1 MKKVLLSLLLLLTLS
16 GCAHIHM
23 ENSREEPV
31 ALQPRESLTTKIP
44 ELDGPAI
51 TIAVYGFQDKTGQM
65 KPNDKLAVFSKAVTQ
80 GAEVFL
86 IKSLQDSKNWFK
98 VVERVGLDNLIK
110 ERQLIRNQREV
121 YEGKDARPLKPMT
134 VAGVMIEGGIIGY
147 DSNIRS
153 GGNGARFL
161 GIGGSQQYRVDEI
174 VISMR
179 LISVNSGEVLLTSA
193 VSKTIYST
201 QHNVGVLRFVD
212 AGTKA
217 LELENGMALN
227 EPTTYAVRV
236 AIEQAVHDMIIEGEK
251 KGIWR
256 FKKPKP
262 VVEQSTPTVNA
273 VPEKPE
279 EKKDE
284 LVQPQTS
291 QAPQG
296 APEPVPAAPIE
307 PVGGKSNEAIPGV
320 EPKKEEKVTRIVPIK
335 PEHLVVIDEKTEA
348 KAETKTI
355 IPSQE
360 LKSNAELFAPR
371 YLAQDAFVYKEA
383 NEKSQRTWLLKKGTE
398 LTIISPGPEGW
409 HLVRDAEKRKGFVKQ
424 DVLTNKQQ

>member
-1 MKKVLLSLLLLLTLS
+1 MKQVLLSLLIATTLS
-16 GCAHIHM
+16 GCATIHM
-23 ENSREEPV
+23 EAGKEEPV

-44 ELDGPAI
+44 ELDGPPIA
-51 TIAVYGFQDKTGQM
+51 IAVYGFTDKTGQM

-121 YEGKDARPLKPMT
+121 YEGKDARQLKPMT

-174 VISMR
+174 VVSMR
-179 LISVNSGEVLLTSA
+179 LISVNSGEVLLTTA
-193 VSKTIYST
+193 VSKTIFST
-201 QHNVGVLRFVD
+201 QHNVGMLRFVD

-236 AIEQAVHDMIIEGEK
+236 AIEQAVYDMIIEGEK

-256 FKKPKP
+256 YKKPAQAEVKKEE
-262 VVEQSTPTVNA
+262 VKA
-273 VPEKPE
+273 VPKVEVKVEEVKVE
-279 EKKDE
+279 EKKD
-284 LVQPQTS
+284 V
-291 QAPQG
+291 
-296 APEPVPAAPIE
+296 V
-307 PVGGKSNEAIPGV
+307 V
-320 EPKKEEKVTRIVPIK
+320 EPQPISETKPEAVLVPRVVPVAPAEVKKEQSKSPVDLFGKRI
-335 PEHLVVIDEKTEA
+335 
-348 KAETKTI
+348 
-355 IPSQE
+355 
-360 LKSNAELFAPR
+360 LKEDA
-371 YLAQDAFVYKEA
+371 YLYKEA
-383 NEKSQRTWLLKKGTE
+383 DDKSQRTWQLKKGTE
-398 LTIISPGPEGW
+398 LTIISPGPDGW
-409 HLVRDAEKRKGFVKQ
+409 HLVRDAEQRKGFVKQ
-424 DVLTNKQQ
+424 DVLINKQQ

>member
-1 MKKVLLSLLLLLTLS
+1 MKRVLLLLILLTLS
-16 GCAHIHM
+16 GCAHVHM
-23 ENSREEPV
+23 ETSKEEPV

-44 ELDGPAI
+44 DLDGPPI
-51 TIAVYGFQDKTGQM
+51 TVAVYGFQDKTGQM

-179 LISVNSGEVLLTSA
+179 LISVNSGEVLLTTA
-193 VSKTIYST
+193 VSKTIFST
-201 QHNVGVLRFVD
+201 QHNVGMLRFVD

-236 AIEQAVHDMIIEGEK
+236 AIEQAVYDMIVEGEK

-256 FKKPKP
+256 FKKSVQASRPEEVK
-262 VVEQSTPTVNA
+262 VESKKEDVK
-273 VPEKPE
+273 VE
-279 EKKDE
+279 EKKDVV
-284 LVQPQTS
+284 VQSQT
-291 QAPQG
+291 
-296 APEPVPAAPIE
+296 
-307 PVGGKSNEAIPGV
+307 KSE
-320 EPKKEEKVTRIVPIK
+320 T
-335 PEHLVVIDEKTEA
+335 KTEA
-348 KAETKTI
+348 VPSTPAEVKKEQPKEPADLFGTRV
-355 IPSQE
+355 
-360 LKSNAELFAPR
+360 LKE
-371 YLAQDAFVYKEA
+371 DAYVYKEA
-383 NEKSQRTWLLKKGTE
+383 DEKSQRTWQLKKGTE

>member
-1 MKKVLLSLLLLLTLS
+1 MRHIWLSLLTVLALS
-16 GCAHIHM
+16 GCATTNM
-23 ENSREEPV
+23 ETAKQEPV
-31 ALQPRESLTTKIP
+31 ALKPRENLTTKIP
-44 ELDGPAI
+44 QLDGPPI
-51 TIAVYGFQDKTGQM
+51 TIAVYGFMDKTGQM

-121 YEGKDARPLKPMT
+121 YEGKDAKPLKPMT

-161 GIGGSQQYRVDEI
+161 GIGGSQQYRVDEV
-174 VISMR
+174 VISLR
-179 LISVNSGEVLLTSA
+179 LISVNSGEILITNA

-217 LELENGMALN
+217 LELENGQALN
-227 EPTTYAVRV
+227 EPTTYAVRI
-236 AIEQAVHDMIIEGEK
+236 AIEQAVYDMIIEGEK

-256 FKKPKP
+256 FK
-262 VVEQSTPTVNA
+262 TPTVQL
-273 VPEKPE
+273 KPVTQE
-279 EKKDE
+279 EKKNE
-284 LVQPQTS
+284 LVQTQTPQAPATIEEPTVSTPAPSESGQRESDGTS
-291 QAPQG
+291 QKDQSQQ
-296 APEPVPAAPIE
+296 IE
-307 PVGGKSNEAIPGV
+307 PSTKLIQTPYIQLR
-320 EPKKEEKVTRIVPIK
+320 P
-335 PEHLVVIDEKTEA
+335 A
-348 KAETKTI
+348 KY
-355 IPSQE
+355 
-360 LKSNAELFAPR
+360 LK
-371 YLAQDAFVYKEA
+371 QDSFVYKEP

-398 LTIISPGPEGW
+398 FITVSLGPEGW
-409 HLVRDAEKRKGFVKQ
+409 YYVVDAEKRKGYVRT
-424 DVLTNKQQ
+424 DVLSEHKP

>member
-1 MKKVLLSLLLLLTLS
+1 MKRLILSFVIATALS
-16 GCAHIHM
+16 GCAHVQM
-23 ENSREEPV
+23 DAGKEEPV

-44 ELDGPAI
+44 ELDGPPI

-179 LISVNSGEVLLTSA
+179 LISVNSGEVMLTSS
-193 VSKTIYST
+193 VSKTIFST

-217 LELENGMALN
+217 LELENGVAMN

-236 AIEQAVHDMIIEGEK
+236 AIEQAVYDMIVEGEK

-256 FKKPKP
+256 YKKPAQA
-262 VVEQSTPTVNA
+262 VVKEEVK
-273 VPEKPE
+273 VE
-279 EKKDE
+279 EKKDVVVEPQPISETKPEVE
-284 LVQPQTS
+284 LVS
-291 QAPQG
+291 RVSK
-296 APEPVPAAPIE
+296 EVK
-307 PVGGKSNEAIPGV
+307 V
-320 EPKKEEKVTRIVPIK
+320 EEKK
-335 PEHLVVIDEKTEA
+335 DVVVQSQTQS
-348 KAETKTI
+348 ETKTKT
-355 IPSQE
+355 IPGAATE
-360 LKSNAELFAPR
+360 VKADFFGTKVLKEDA
-371 YLAQDAFVYKEA
+371 YLYKEA
-383 NEKSQRTWLLKKGTE
+383 DDKSQRTWQLKKGTE
-398 LTIISPGPEGW
+398 LSIILPGPEGW

>member
-1 MKKVLLSLLLLLTLS
+1 MKQVLLSLLIASVLS

-23 ENSREEPV
+23 DAAKEEPV
-31 ALQPRESLTTKIP
+31 ALQPRENLINKLP
-44 ELDGPAI
+44 NLDGPPI

-121 YEGKDARPLKPMT
+121 YEGKDAKPLKPMT

-174 VISMR
+174 VISLR
-179 LISVNSGEVLLTSA
+179 LISVNSGEVLITNA

-236 AIEQAVHDMIIEGEK
+236 AIEQAVYDMIVEGQK
-251 KGIWR
+251 KGLWR
-256 FKKPKP
+256 YKVSKP
-262 VVEQSTPTVNA
+262 A
-273 VPEKPE
+273 VIE
-279 EKKDE
+279 EKRNE
-284 LVQPQTS
+284 LVQPQTQ

-296 APEPVPAAPIE
+296 TTVPLSNSPNEPVSR
-307 PVGGKSNEAIPGV
+307 KSNETSSTV
-320 EPKKEEKVTRIVPIK
+320 RTKEEKTTIVPIK
-335 PEHLVVIDEKTEA
+335 PEHLVVVDE
-348 KAETKTI
+348 KAET
-355 IPSQE
+355 QAE
-360 LKSNAELFAPR
+360 LKPTVINQGLKPNVELFDPR
-371 YLAQDAFVYKEA
+371 YLTQDAFVYKEA
-383 NEKSQRTWLLKKGTE
+383 NEKSQRTWWLKKGAKMTILRPETE
-398 LTIISPGPEGW
+398 EW
-409 HLVRDAEKRKGFVKQ
+409 FFVQDEEKRKGFVKA
-424 DVLTNKQQ
+424 DVLSLHKP

>member
-1 MKKVLLSLLLLLTLS
+1 
-16 GCAHIHM
+16 
-23 ENSREEPV
+23 
-31 ALQPRESLTTKIP
+31 
-44 ELDGPAI
+44 
-51 TIAVYGFQDKTGQM
+51 
-65 KPNDKLAVFSKAVTQ
+65 VFSKAVTQ

-174 VISMR
+174 TISMR
-179 LISVNSGEVLLTSA
+179 LISVNSGEVLITTA
-193 VSKTIYST
+193 VSKTIFST

-217 LELENGMALN
+217 LELENGQALN

-236 AIEQAVHDMIIEGEK
+236 AIEQAVYDMIVEGEK

-256 FKKPKP
+256 YKKPAQAEVKKEEVKAEPKVEVKAVETKVEEKKEVAAQPLPKVSAP
-262 VVEQSTPTVNA
+262 VVEAKSAEPRPLFGQRRLKEAMETARSVMRYIPTDDHVLSTLSHTYRA
-273 VPEKPE
+273 CKAE
-279 EKKDE
+279 DE
-284 LVQPQTS
+284 L
-291 QAPQG
+291 ALCY
-296 APEPVPAAPIE
+296 E
-307 PVGGKSNEAIPGV
+307 NAINKDPSKDNLMLDLFFIYNRLCDA
-320 EPKKEEKVTRIVPIK
+320 KKMQLIAQKTLIHFRFGLTCKVSKI
-335 PEHLVVIDEKTEA
+335 L
-348 KAETKTI
+348 
-355 IPSQE
+355 
-360 LKSNAELFAPR
+360 N
-371 YLAQDAFVYKEA
+371 
-383 NEKSQRTWLLKKGTE
+383 
-398 LTIISPGPEGW
+398 
-409 HLVRDAEKRKGFVKQ
+409 
-424 DVLTNKQQ
+424 

>member
-1 MKKVLLSLLLLLTLS
+1 MKRILLSLLIATTLS
-16 GCAHIHM
+16 GCATIHM
-23 ENSREEPV
+23 DAGKEEPM

-44 ELDGPAI
+44 DLDGPPIA
-51 TIAVYGFQDKTGQM
+51 IAVYGFQDKTGQM

-161 GIGGSQQYRVDEI
+161 GIGGSQQYRVDEV

-179 LISVNSGEVLLTSA
+179 LISVNSGEVLLTTA
-193 VSKTIYST
+193 VSKTIFST

-236 AIEQAVHDMIIEGEK
+236 AIEQAVYDMIVEGEK

-256 FKKPKP
+256 YKKVVPIVVKEEPK
-262 VVEQSTPTVNA
+262 VEIKVE
-273 VPEKPE
+273 EKIEGKVE
-279 EKKDE
+279 EKKE
-284 LVQPQTS
+284 V
-291 QAPQG
+291 
-296 APEPVPAAPIE
+296 V
-307 PVGGKSNEAIPGV
+307 V
-320 EPKKEEKVTRIVPIK
+320 EPQPISETKPEAVLVPRIVPVAPTAVKKEQPKEPADLFGTRI
-335 PEHLVVIDEKTEA
+335 
-348 KAETKTI
+348 
-355 IPSQE
+355 
-360 LKSNAELFAPR
+360 LKEDA
-371 YLAQDAFVYKEA
+371 YLYKEA
-383 NEKSQRTWLLKKGTE
+383 DEKSQRTWQLKKGTE
-398 LTIISPGPEGW
+398 LTILSPGPEGW

-424 DVLTNKQQ
+424 DVLTNKPQ

>member
-1 MKKVLLSLLLLLTLS
+1 
-16 GCAHIHM
+16 M
-23 ENSREEPV
+23 ETGKEEPV
-31 ALQPRESLTTKIP
+31 ALQPRESLITKIP
-44 ELDGPAI
+44 ELDGPPI

-98 VVERVGLDNLIK
+98 VVERVGLDNLVK

-179 LISVNSGEVLLTSA
+179 LISVNSGEVLLTNA
-193 VSKTIYST
+193 VSKTIFST
-201 QHNVGVLRFVD
+201 QHNVGMLRFVD

-236 AIEQAVHDMIIEGEK
+236 AIEQAVYDMIVEGEK

-256 FKKPKP
+256 YKKLGQAEVKKEEPK
-262 VVEQSTPTVNA
+262 VEVK
-273 VPEKPE
+273 VE
-279 EKKDE
+279 EKKE
-284 LVQPQTS
+284 V
-291 QAPQG
+291 
-296 APEPVPAAPIE
+296 I
-307 PVGGKSNEAIPGV
+307 V
-320 EPKKEEKVTRIVPIK
+320 EPQPISETKPEAVLVPRVVPVAPTTVKKEQPKEPADLFGTRV
-335 PEHLVVIDEKTEA
+335 
-348 KAETKTI
+348 
-355 IPSQE
+355 
-360 LKSNAELFAPR
+360 LKEDA
-371 YLAQDAFVYKEA
+371 YLYKDADD
-383 NEKSQRTWLLKKGTE
+383 KSQRTWQLKRGTE

>member
-1 MKKVLLSLLLLLTLS
+1 MDV
-16 GCAHIHM
+16 G
-23 ENSREEPV
+23 RDEPV

-179 LISVNSGEVLLTSA
+179 LISVNSGEVLLTTA
-193 VSKTIYST
+193 VSKTIFST

-236 AIEQAVHDMIIEGEK
+236 AIEQAVYDMIVEGEK

-256 FKKPKP
+256 YKKPVQT
-262 VVEQSTPTVNA
+262 VVKEEVK
-273 VPEKPE
+273 VE
-279 EKKDE
+279 EKKDVVVE
-284 LVQPQTS
+284 PQPISETKPEEVIVSRVVPIAPTEVKVEEKKDVVVQPQTQS
-291 QAPQG
+291 
-296 APEPVPAAPIE
+296 
-307 PVGGKSNEAIPGV
+307 
-320 EPKKEEKVTRIVPIK
+320 
-335 PEHLVVIDEKTEA
+335 
-348 KAETKTI
+348 ETKTQTV
-355 IPSQE
+355 PSAAAE
-360 LKSNAELFAPR
+360 VKKEPADLFGTRVLKE
-371 YLAQDAFVYKEA
+371 DAYVYKEA
-383 NEKSQRTWLLKKGTE
+383 DEKSQRTWLLKKGTE

-424 DVLTNKQQ
+424 DVLTNKPQ

>member
-1 MKKVLLSLLLLLTLS
+1 MKRVLLSLLIASTLS

-23 ENSREEPV
+23 EASKEDPIV
-31 ALQPRESLTTKIP
+31 LQPRESLANKLP
-44 ELDGPAI
+44 ELDGPPI

-80 GAEVFL
+80 GSEVFL
-86 IKSLQDSKNWFK
+86 IKSLQDSRKWFK

-121 YEGKDARPLKPMT
+121 YEGKDAKPLKPMT

-174 VISMR
+174 VISLR
-179 LISVNSGEVLLTSA
+179 LISVNSGEVLLSNA
-193 VSKTIYST
+193 VSKTIFST

-217 LELENGMALN
+217 LELENGSALN

-236 AIEQAVHDMIIEGEK
+236 AIEQAVYDMIIEGEK

-262 VVEQSTPTVNA
+262 VVEQSTPAVNA
-273 VPEKPE
+273 VPEKTE
-279 EKKDE
+279 EKKNE

-291 QAPQG
+291 QTPQG
-296 APEPVPAAPIE
+296 ASEPVPAAPIE
-307 PVGGKSNEAIPGV
+307 PVSGKSNEAIPGV
-320 EPKKEEKVTRIVPIK
+320 ESKKEEKITRVIPVQS
-335 PEHLVVIDEKTEA
+335 EHVVNE
-348 KAETKTI
+348 KAETKAET
-355 IPSQE
+355 
-360 LKSNAELFAPR
+360 KAELFEPR
-371 YLAQDAFVYKEA
+371 YLTQDAFVYKEA
-383 NEKSQRTWLLKKGTE
+383 NEKSQRTWLLKKGTK
-398 LTIISPGPEGW
+398 LTIQSPGPEGW
-409 HLVRDAEKRKGFVKQ
+409 HYVVDAEKRKGYVRT
-424 DVLTNKQQ
+424 DVLSEHKP

>member
-1 MKKVLLSLLLLLTLS
+1 MRHIWISLLTVLALS
-16 GCAHIHM
+16 GCATTNM
-23 ENSREEPV
+23 ETAKQEPV
-31 ALQPRESLTTKIP
+31 ALKPRENLTTKIP
-44 ELDGPAI
+44 QLDGPPI

-65 KPNDKLAVFSKAVTQ
+65 KPNDRLAVFSKAVTQ

-121 YEGKDARPLKPMT
+121 YEGKDAKPLKPMT

-174 VISMR
+174 VISLR
-179 LISVNSGEVLLTSA
+179 LISVNSGEVLLTNA

-217 LELENGMALN
+217 LELENGSALN

-236 AIEQAVHDMIIEGEK
+236 AIEQAVYDMIVEGEK

-256 FKKPKP
+256 FKKSKP

-273 VPEKPE
+273 VPEKSE

-284 LVQPQTS
+284 LVQPQTP
-291 QAPQG
+291 QEPQG
-296 APEPVPAAPIE
+296 ASEPVSITPIE
-307 PVGGKSNEAIPGV
+307 PSNGKNIETNKIESKEIQQ
-320 EPKKEEKVTRIVPIK
+320 EPKAEADLK
-335 PEHLVVIDEKTEA
+335 PVVSTS
-348 KAETKTI
+348 T
-355 IPSQE
+355 
-360 LKSNAELFAPR
+360 LKPNVDLFGPR
-371 YLAQDAFVYKEA
+371 YLTLDSFVYKEA
-383 NEKSQRTWLLKKGTE
+383 NEKSQRTWLLKRGTKI
-398 LTIISPGPEGW
+398 TIISPGPEGW
-409 HLVRDAEKRKGFVKQ
+409 HYVVDAEKRKGYVRT
-424 DVLTNKQQ
+424 DVLSEHKP

>member
-1 MKKVLLSLLLLLTLS
+1 MKRLLLSWLVATALS
-16 GCAHIHM
+16 GCATVHM
-23 ENSREEPV
+23 EAAQEEPV
-31 ALQPRESLTTKIP
+31 ALKPKENLTAKIP
-44 ELDGPAI
+44 QLDGPPI

-121 YEGKDARPLKPMT
+121 YEGKDAKPLKPMT

-174 VISMR
+174 VISLR
-179 LISVNSGEVLLTSA
+179 LISVNSGEVLLTNA

-201 QHNVGVLRFVD
+201 QHNVGMLRFID
-212 AGTKA
+212 AGTRA
-217 LELENGMALN
+217 LELENGQALN

-236 AIEQAVHDMIIEGEK
+236 AIEQAVYDMIVEGEK
-251 KGIWR
+251 KGLWR
-256 FKKPKP
+256 YRTAKP
-262 VVEQSTPTVNA
+262 A
-273 VPEKPE
+273 IPE

-284 LVQPQTS
+284 LVQDPTPKTVAAQPSAATE
-291 QAPQG
+291 
-296 APEPVPAAPIE
+296 PE
-307 PVGGKSNEAIPGV
+307 KSNESGKREDDAGIKTESKAVEKKVEAKPVETKMAQDSARALFGKRVLKQDSYLYAEQDYTSTKKWLFKKGVVVDVRQPGN
-320 EPKKEEKVTRIVPIK
+320 EGWIKVTDSESRGGWIRI
-335 PEHLVVIDEKTEA
+335 EQLEE
-348 KAETKTI
+348 
-355 IPSQE
+355 
-360 LKSNAELFAPR
+360 
-371 YLAQDAFVYKEA
+371 
-383 NEKSQRTWLLKKGTE
+383 
-398 LTIISPGPEGW
+398 
-409 HLVRDAEKRKGFVKQ
+409 VK
-424 DVLTNKQQ
+424 

>member
-1 MKKVLLSLLLLLTLS
+1 MKRILLSLLIATTLS
-16 GCAHIHM
+16 GCATIHM
-23 ENSREEPV
+23 EAGKEEPV
-31 ALQPRESLTTKIP
+31 ALLPRENLTTKIP

-51 TIAVYGFQDKTGQM
+51 AIAVYGFTDKTGQM

-174 VISMR
+174 TISMR
-179 LISVNSGEVLLTSA
+179 LISVNSGEVLITTA
-193 VSKTIYST
+193 VSKTIFST

-217 LELENGMALN
+217 LELENGQALN

-236 AIEQAVHDMIIEGEK
+236 AIEQAVYDMIIEGEK

-256 FKKPKP
+256 YKKPAQAEVKKEEVKAEPKVEVKAVEAKVEEKKEDVAQPQPNVSAP
-262 VVEQSTPTVNA
+262 VVEVKVEAKPAEPRPLFGQRRLKEAEFIYKEPNDKSQKTWQFKKGTV
-273 VPEKPE
+273 V
-279 EKKDE
+279 DV
-284 LVQPQTS
+284 VQ
-291 QAPQG
+291 
-296 APEPVPAAPIE
+296 
-307 PVGGKSNEAIPGV
+307 PGV
-320 EPKKEEKVTRIVPIK
+320 EGWVR
-335 PEHLVVIDEKTEA
+335 VVD
-348 KAETKTI
+348 
-355 IPSQE
+355 S
-360 LKSNAELFAPR
+360 
-371 YLAQDAFVYKEA
+371 
-383 NEKSQRTWLLKKGTE
+383 
-398 LTIISPGPEGW
+398 
-409 HLVRDAEKRKGFVKQ
+409 EKRGGWIRVEQMEEVK
-424 DVLTNKQQ
+424 